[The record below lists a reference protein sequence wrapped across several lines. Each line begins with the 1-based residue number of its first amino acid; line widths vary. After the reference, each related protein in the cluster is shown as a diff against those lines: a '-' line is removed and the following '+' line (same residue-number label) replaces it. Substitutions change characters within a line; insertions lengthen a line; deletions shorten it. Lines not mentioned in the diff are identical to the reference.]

1 LPRTLHASS
10 ILFSRLDNKK
20 KQKYLMLERKT
31 AIWSKESILAC
42 RNQTVGCEGRKCS
55 FVRFLR
61 EKEKFCREL

>member
-1 LPRTLHASS
+1 LT
-10 ILFSRLDNKK
+10 IKK